1 MVKVYSDL
9 DEMNLKS
16 LYDAERVSNRLL
28 NNETA
33 FRDHIIQVSYP
44 FMKFT
49 ASILKKTHSQ
59 VRKNV

>member
-49 ASILKKTHSQ
+49 ASILKKNPFSSA
-59 VRKNV
+59 